1 MVVAPAYIISEK
13 IDGLTFGRAEYMVQG
28 MVFCV
33 FCIIKKKI
41 KPVYFFSFFTGV
53 LYGILIDFWRSLWG
67 KYMTIII
74 QSGKLVLGGRILYF
88 IIGVICSAFSV
99 SLFYR
104 IYLYSPVYE
113 FFVKGVSKEF
123 GIDVIKFK
131 RAFDASGLIIACIL
145 SAVLFQKLIGV
156 GIGTFIMAY
165 FNGII
170 IDHIGKMQRKNL
182 NYKRRIPKGLS
193 FKIFIPNSMAVLGIL
208 HIFLLHSYKHQCF
221 PVMSEPEHHI
231 QEQS

>member
-1 MVVAPAYIISEK
+1 MRHKKKIYSEIIYIIAIIFMSLGIALISLSELGLSMVVAPAYIISEK

-41 KPVYFFSFFTGV
+41 KPVYFFSFFTGII
-53 LYGILIDFWRSLWG
+53 YGILIDIWRNIWG
-67 KYMTIII
+67 KYMTFIV
-74 QSGKLVLGGRILYF
+74 QNRNFVLGWRIIYF
-88 IIGVICSAFSV
+88 VIGVLSLSFSV

-170 IDHIGKMQRKNL
+170 IDHIGRLVDKN
-182 NYKRRIPKGLS
+182 I
-193 FKIFIPNSMAVLGIL
+193 II
-208 HIFLLHSYKHQCF
+208 
-221 PVMSEPEHHI
+221 EPYWKNAAKKFEL
-231 QEQS
+231 

>member
-1 MVVAPAYIISEK
+1 MKKRKMYSEIIYFIAITFMSLGIALISLSELGLSMVVAPAYIISEK

-170 IDHIGKMQRKNL
+170 IDHIGRLVDKNVT
-182 NYKRRIPKGLS
+182 I
-193 FKIFIPNSMAVLGIL
+193 
-208 HIFLLHSYKHQCF
+208 
-221 PVMSEPEHHI
+221 EPYWKNAAKKFEL
-231 QEQS
+231 

>member
-1 MVVAPAYIISEK
+1 MRHKKKIYSEIIYIIAIIFMSLGIALISLSELGLSMVVAPAYIISEK
-13 IDGLTFGRAEYMVQG
+13 IDGLTFGQAEYMVQG

-33 FCIIKKKI
+33 FCIIKRKI
-41 KPVYFFSFFTGV
+41 KPVYFFSFFTGIV
-53 LYGILIDFWRSLWG
+53 YGTLIDIWRNIWG
-67 KYMTIII
+67 KYMTLIV
-74 QSGKLVLGGRILYF
+74 QNRNFVLGWRSIYF
-88 IIGVICSAFSV
+88 VIGVLSLAFSV

-170 IDHIGKMQRKNL
+170 IDYIGRLVDKNVT
-182 NYKRRIPKGLS
+182 I
-193 FKIFIPNSMAVLGIL
+193 
-208 HIFLLHSYKHQCF
+208 
-221 PVMSEPEHHI
+221 EPYWKNAAKKFEL
-231 QEQS
+231 

>member
-1 MVVAPAYIISEK
+1 
-13 IDGLTFGRAEYMVQG
+13 
-28 MVFCV
+28 
-33 FCIIKKKI
+33 
-41 KPVYFFSFFTGV
+41 
-53 LYGILIDFWRSLWG
+53 
-67 KYMTIII
+67 MTIII

-170 IDHIGKMQRKNL
+170 IDYIGRLVDKNVT
-182 NYKRRIPKGLS
+182 I
-193 FKIFIPNSMAVLGIL
+193 
-208 HIFLLHSYKHQCF
+208 
-221 PVMSEPEHHI
+221 EPYWKNAAKKFEL
-231 QEQS
+231 